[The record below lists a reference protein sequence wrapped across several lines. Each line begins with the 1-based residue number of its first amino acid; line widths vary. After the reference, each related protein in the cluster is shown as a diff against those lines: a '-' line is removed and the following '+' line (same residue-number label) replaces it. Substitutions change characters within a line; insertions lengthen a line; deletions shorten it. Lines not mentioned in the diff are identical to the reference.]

1 MPHSDSRLVDV
12 RPVAP
17 FDLLETKVRVPAVAA
32 GSVSRTTLINHLRA
46 SDACSLA
53 TVLAPA
59 GYGKTTVL
67 AQWADRDSRPFVWV
81 TIDDDDDDP
90 LVLSRY
96 VAWGMYRARLIDS
109 SASDLIGSAG
119 QRASAA
125 VSRLA
130 SGLLAAEEPFVLV
143 LDNVHLLRSR
153 QSARTVSTLAE
164 HIPDGSTLV
173 LAGRA
178 LPRLPI
184 ARVRTSGRL
193 LEVGVEQLALSQ
205 REVELLLRAVDVDY
219 DAEDVAELTDRTE
232 GWPVGAYLA
241 ALALKDGSP
250 KPGCPSV
257 EGDDRFVAD
266 YFDFELLS
274 RLAPRDVRFLT
285 RTAVLDRMCGSLCD
299 AVLETTGSARK
310 LESIA
315 RANLFLV
322 PLDRRRGW
330 YRYHHEFREFLRAE
344 LERREPELVTEL
356 NRRAATWY
364 EASGAHEAGIPHARA
379 ADDFDRLARLVAG
392 LALPVCSSG
401 RAETVERWLDWFDD
415 ELVLEQ
421 YPIVSVLGAWVHVLR
436 GRPAAAKRC
445 LDAAEVG
452 KVGVRMPDGSRSLEP
467 WTALLRAA
475 MCQDGVEQMRADAEV
490 AVRHLGASSRW
501 RPAAL
506 VVHGVAKLLL
516 GEEAEGDE
524 SLAEAAETAGSMG
537 ATSLRAVALAE
548 RCLLATTR
556 EDTTEADSLVQET
569 RDLIGESALSG
580 DPMSALAYAACGR
593 QALRRGDLSQARTD
607 LAKAHGLA
615 AHFDLALP
623 WYSVQTNL
631 EIARADLAQLDAPG
645 ARVWLAA
652 ADEILRRRPQLGDLA
667 AQSRALNAEANRVAA
682 LSEGRGA
689 GLTSAELRL
698 LPLLGTHLSF
708 REIAQ
713 RFFVSRNTVKT
724 QAISVYR
731 KLNASS
737 RSEAIARATELG
749 LVDPATMSAAAAI
762 TPSG

>member
-17 FDLLETKVRVPAVAA
+17 FDLLETKVRVPTVAA

-46 SDACSLA
+46 SDAYSLA
-53 TVLAPA
+53 TALAPA

-90 LVLSRY
+90 LVL
-96 VAWGMYRARLIDS
+96 VALRRVGNVPGSAHRLVRLRPDRIRRTARLRRR
-109 SASDLIGSAG
+109 LPTRIGAP
-119 QRASAA
+119 
-125 VSRLA
+125 
-130 SGLLAAEEPFVLV
+130 AAEEPFVLV

-153 QSARTVSTLAE
+153 QSARTVSALAE
-164 HIPDGSTLV
+164 HIPDESTLV

-193 LEVGVEQLALSQ
+193 LEVGVEELALSR

-219 DAEDVAELTDRTE
+219 DAEDVAKLTDRTE

-299 AVLETTGSARK
+299 AVLETTGSASK

-364 EASGAHEAGIPHARA
+364 EANGAHEAGIPHARA

-445 LDAAEVG
+445 LAAAEVG
-452 KVGVRMPDGSRSLEP
+452 KVEDRMPDGSRSLEP

-556 EDTTEADSLVQET
+556 EDTTEADALVQET
-569 RDLIGESALSG
+569 RDLIGE
-580 DPMSALAYAACGR
+580 
-593 QALRRGDLSQARTD
+593 AR
-607 LAKAHGLA
+607 
-615 AHFDLALP
+615 
-623 WYSVQTNL
+623 
-631 EIARADLAQLDAPG
+631 
-645 ARVWLAA
+645 
-652 ADEILRRRPQLGDLA
+652 
-667 AQSRALNAEANRVAA
+667 
-682 LSEGRGA
+682 
-689 GLTSAELRL
+689 
-698 LPLLGTHLSF
+698 
-708 REIAQ
+708 
-713 RFFVSRNTVKT
+713 
-724 QAISVYR
+724 
-731 KLNASS
+731 
-737 RSEAIARATELG
+737 
-749 LVDPATMSAAAAI
+749 SAAI
-762 TPSG
+762 R

>member
-1 MPHSDSRLVDV
+1 MRIP
-12 RPVAP
+12 
-17 FDLLETKVRVPAVAA
+17 TVAA
-32 GSVSRTTLINHLRA
+32 GSVSRTPLINHLRA
-46 SDACSLA
+46 SDAYSLA

-67 AQWADRDSRPFVWV
+67 AQWADRESRAAVWV
-81 TIDDDDDDP
+81 SIDEDDDDP
-90 LVLSRY
+90 IVLSRY
-96 VAWGMYRARLIDS
+96 VAAGLDRARFVDS

-119 QRASAA
+119 QNAAA
-125 VSRLA
+125 VLRRLTTA
-130 SGLLAAEEPFVLV
+130 LLAVEEPFVLV
-143 LDNVHLLRSR
+143 LDNVHMLRSR
-153 QSARTVSTLAE
+153 ESARALTALAE
-164 HIPDGSTLV
+164 HIPSGSTLV
-173 LAGRA
+173 LAGRV

-184 ARVRTSGRL
+184 ARMRTSGRL
-193 LEVGVEQLALSQ
+193 LEVGIEELALSR

-219 DAEDVAELTDRTE
+219 DAEDVVELTERTE

-241 ALALKDGSP
+241 ALALKDT
-250 KPGCPSV
+250 KAEPGGARV
-257 EGDDRFVAD
+257 GGDDRFVAD
-266 YFDFELLS
+266 YFEFEHLS
-274 RLAPRDVRFLT
+274 RLGPKDVRFLT

-299 AVLETTGSARK
+299 AVLETSGSART

-315 RANLFLV
+315 KANLFLV

-392 LALPVCSSG
+392 LALPACSSG

-421 YPIVSVLGAWVHVLR
+421 YPIVSVLGVWVHVLR

-452 KVGVRMPDGSRSLEP
+452 KVEGRMPDGSQSLEP
-467 WTALLRAA
+467 WIALLRAV
-475 MCQDGVEQMRADAEV
+475 MCQDGVEQMLADADV
-490 AVRHLGASSRW
+490 AVRHLGPSSRW

-506 VVHGVAKLLL
+506 IVRGVAQILL
-516 GEEAEGDE
+516 GKEADGDE
-524 SLAEAAETAGSMG
+524 SLAGAAETAASMG
-537 ATSLRAVALAE
+537 ATSIQAVALAE
-548 RCLLATTR
+548 RCLLAAGR
-556 EDTTEADSLVQET
+556 EDATEAGPLAQET
-569 RDLIGESALSG
+569 RALISEGPLNG
-580 DPMSALAYAACGR
+580 DPMSALGYAACGR
-593 QALRRGDLSQARTD
+593 HALRLGDLDQARAD

-615 AHFDLALP
+615 AHFNIALP

-652 ADEILRRRPQLGDLA
+652 ADEILRRRPQLGNLA
-667 AQSRALNAEANRVAA
+667 AQSSALHAEADRVAA
-682 LSEGRGA
+682 LSEGCGA
-689 GLTSAELRL
+689 GLTTAELRL
-698 LPLLGTHLSF
+698 LPLLSTHLSF

-749 LVDPATMSAAAAI
+749 LVDPATASGTAAF